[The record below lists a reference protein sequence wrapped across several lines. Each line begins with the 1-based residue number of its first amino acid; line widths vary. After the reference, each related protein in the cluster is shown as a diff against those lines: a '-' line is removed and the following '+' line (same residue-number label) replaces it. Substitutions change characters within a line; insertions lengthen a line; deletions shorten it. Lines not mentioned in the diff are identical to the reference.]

1 VYDFGD
7 APSGYGRTIDDNGP
21 RHEVGDLFLGAG
33 VSTETTPRAIDTFDD
48 GISFVTNIAKASSGD
63 GSSIINVTAS
73 KAGYINA
80 WIDWDHNQVFSSD
93 EKVLDGYSVS
103 AGSNSIV
110 ISVPASAST
119 GATWSRFRL
128 TSSAASEPVGG
139 AVNGEVEDYQITI
152 LEASNYTTVCYPSTN
167 DYVTLAYEDK
177 WPQLGD
183 YDFNDVV
190 LRYRSCV
197 SKIGSNVEKFTIEGL
212 LVAVGADYNN
222 AFAVRLEGVSPGLI
236 DTTQTSHVVNSE
248 VMTDSPVESG
258 RSETILTV
266 IPNTAVLGEKPSG
279 CRFFRTET
287 GCDTAHVI
295 PFSLSVTLTT
305 GIDES
310 SAPSGRFD
318 PFIYAVSGF
327 YHGEDVATGSER
339 GWEVHIKN
347 QAPTEAFNTALYG
360 LQTDVSDTALGIY
373 FQTSQGHPFAIEVSS
388 SSWRV
393 PKEQVKI
400 NEAYSEFI
408 PFAESNGSSNTTWYN
423 TVDTSKVIAE
433 DN

>member
-1 VYDFGD
+1 
-7 APSGYGRTIDDNGP
+7 
-21 RHEVGDLFLGAG
+21 
-33 VSTETTPRAIDTFDD
+33 
-48 GISFVTNIAKASSGD
+48 
-63 GSSIINVTAS
+63 
-73 KAGYINA
+73 
-80 WIDWDHNQVFSSD
+80 
-93 EKVLDGYSVS
+93 
-103 AGSNSIV
+103 
-110 ISVPASAST
+110 
-119 GATWSRFRL
+119 
-128 TSSAASEPVGG
+128 
-139 AVNGEVEDYQITI
+139 
-152 LEASNYTTVCYPSTN
+152 
-167 DYVTLAYEDK
+167 
-177 WPQLGD
+177 
-183 YDFNDVV
+183 
-190 LRYRSCV
+190 
-197 SKIGSNVEKFTIEGL
+197 
-212 LVAVGADYNN
+212 
-222 AFAVRLEGVSPGLI
+222 
-236 DTTQTSHVVNSE
+236 
-248 VMTDSPVESG
+248 MTDSPVESG

-287 GCDTAHVI
+287 GCDTAHVV

-393 PKEQVKI
+393 PKEQVTI